1 MAPKKDDFTAQ
12 LLNWH
17 KGKNSRTMPWKGEK
31 NPYRIWLSEVILQ
44 QTRVDQGWSYYE
56 KFIAAYPTIH
66 DLAIAP
72 EQQVFKLWEG
82 LGYYSRCRNLIATA
96 KKIDIEYKGQFP
108 STYEEILGL
117 KGIGPYTAAAISSFA
132 YRLPHAVVDG
142 NVTRVLSRYFGEA
155 TPIDTTAG
163 KRLFAALADSLLDK
177 EQPDIYNQAIMDFG
191 ATVCLPRNPLCTD
204 CVQRS
209 DCKAQLKGLT
219 AELPVK
225 EKSIRKRTRWFYYF
239 ILETPDGQVYIHQ
252 RTQKDI
258 WEGLYEFILWE
269 TDQPLQNGPGELFHV
284 TGLPEHNGSGFSEHN
299 GSAFAEYNGS
309 GFPEHNGSGFAEH
322 NGSGF
327 AEQNFG
333 IDSKTLTI
341 RHISKTYRQEL
352 SHQTI
357 QGQFITLRLKKEPP
371 PREGWLLVDRQ
382 RLTDYPFPKFINA
395 WLLDPSPAQSLF

>member
-1 MAPKKDDFTAQ
+1 MAPKKDDFTTH

-56 KFIAAYPTIH
+56 KFITAYPTVH
-66 DLAIAP
+66 DLAVAP

-96 KKIDIEYKGQFP
+96 KKIDTEYKGQFP
-108 STYEEILGL
+108 STYAEILGL

-132 YRLPHAVVDG
+132 FRLPHAVVDG
-142 NVTRVLSRYFGEA
+142 NVTRVLSRYFGEG

-163 KRLFAALADSLLDK
+163 KKLFATLADRLLDK

-209 DCKAQLKGLT
+209 DCKALLKGLT

-225 EKSIRKRTRWFYYF
+225 EKSVRRRNRWFYYF
-239 ILETPDGQVYIHQ
+239 ILETPDDRVYIHQ

-269 TDQPLQNGPGELFHV
+269 ADQPLPNGPADL
-284 TGLPEHNGSGFSEHN
+284 LP
-299 GSAFAEYNGS
+299 
-309 GFPEHNGSGFAEH
+309 
-322 NGSGF
+322 GSGF
-327 AEQNFG
+327 AEQQFG
-333 IDSKTLTI
+333 INSKTLTI

-357 QGQFITLRLKKEPP
+357 QGQFVTLRLKKELP
-371 PREGWLLVDRQ
+371 PREDWLLVDRQ

-395 WLLDPSPAQSLF
+395 WLQDPSPAQSLF